1 MLSKNYV
8 VKRILL
14 SGVLGL
20 VLGALISE
28 VPFFFLRET
37 ARAPRD
43 VILVI
48 PPGTAAEVARGEK
61 PPSIP
66 ENMSFVVGDRLVV
79 KNQDSVEHKLGPLWI
94 PPNSTAQ
101 LSLDQQDSFAYECS
115 FQPSK
120 YFGLDV
126 NEPLTLATRIYG
138 IVDVAIPMAVL
149 IALYSFFFQPNKK
162 EDVSVKNVSA

>member
-1 MLSKNYV
+1 MYLKNYV

-14 SGVLGL
+14 SCVLGL
-20 VLGALISE
+20 ALGALISE

-48 PPGTAAEVARGEK
+48 PPGTAAQVARGEK

-66 ENMSFVVGDRLVV
+66 ENMTFVVGDRLVV

-126 NEPLTLATRIYG
+126 NEPLTMATRIYG

-149 IALYSFFFQPNKK
+149 IALYSFFFQPKKK
-162 EDVSVKNVSA
+162 EDVSAKNVSA